1 MTDFNVMSVIP
12 VVFLFEGVNSSWL
25 MVHSMIRYREYG
37 FMKWLVSYIDD
48 GFGDVNN
55 RDFLINGY

>member
-1 MTDFNVMSVIP
+1 
-12 VVFLFEGVNSSWL
+12 
-25 MVHSMIRYREYG
+25 MIRYREYG
-37 FMKWLVSYIDD
+37 FMKWLVSYIDN